1 MSTRFLILGEIVG
14 RAGIQCIKNG
24 LSSLKE
30 EYKIDFTIANA
41 EGTTNGFGLGK
52 AHSMQLNQMG
62 INILTCGE
70 KSYFKIDMVEFF
82 PKARFALRPANF
94 PSKSPGRGIKYC
106 DINDKHVGIIN
117 LIGNSN
123 FSRINVQNAFLAAEG
138 FIKDMKEKCDYII
151 VIFHSSTTAEIQ
163 SMQHYLDGEV
173 ACVIGTH
180 SKVITNDARV
190 SDKQTAFITDNGRVG
205 SYMSVSGFKPEAEIE
220 KIMSSMPQRSHEA
233 WENGMIQGV
242 VVEVDDS
249 GKASSIIPVMKEV
262 KIKRPE
268 VKEK

>member
-1 MSTRFLILGEIVG
+1 MCVAL
-14 RAGIQCIKNG
+14 
-24 LSSLKE
+24 
-30 EYKIDFTIANA
+30 
-41 EGTTNGFGLGK
+41 
-52 AHSMQLNQMG
+52 
-62 INILTCGE
+62 LT
-70 KSYFKIDMVEFF
+70 K
-82 PKARFALRPANF
+82 
-94 PSKSPGRGIKYC
+94 PG
-106 DINDKHVGIIN
+106 
-117 LIGNSN
+117 
-123 FSRINVQNAFLAAEG
+123 
-138 FIKDMKEKCDYII
+138 
-151 VIFHSSTTAEIQ
+151 
-163 SMQHYLDGEV
+163 
-173 ACVIGTH
+173 
-180 SKVITNDARV
+180 KVITNDARV